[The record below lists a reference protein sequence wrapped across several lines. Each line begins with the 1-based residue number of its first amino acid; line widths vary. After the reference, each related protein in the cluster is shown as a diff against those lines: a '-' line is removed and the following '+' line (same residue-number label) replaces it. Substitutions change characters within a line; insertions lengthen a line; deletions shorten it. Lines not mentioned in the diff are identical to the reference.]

1 MPEEISNSDA
11 ARFDFNK
18 LGKLVSK
25 VDDKTKLDDEKAKEE
40 SEEEQEDE
48 FKEYSSEEESEESEE
63 EEEHVMEALKVE

>member
-1 MPEEISNSDA
+1 MPEEISNADA

-40 SEEEQEDE
+40 SEEEQGSED
-48 FKEYSSEEESEESEE
+48 
-63 EEEHVMEALKVE
+63 